1 MSEKAK
7 SFMSFILL
15 LFVYSHNRNEK
26 QQILDN
32 QLEIKKA
39 EEQENYEGIPLFLKE
54 QQDMKA
60 ISRDINK
67 QLGRKV
73 TR

>member
-1 MSEKAK
+1 
-7 SFMSFILL
+7 MSFILL
-15 LFVYSHNRNEK
+15 LFVYNHNRNEK

-39 EEQENYEGIPLFLKE
+39 EEQENYEDIPLFLKK

-60 ISRDINK
+60 IRRDINK